1 MEKTTKRGARF
12 WLLTIAPLL
21 VLAAV
26 LGLFAASGGA
36 QLFPAAAPVE
46 ELSFT
51 RTRLTDGQIELTVQ
65 NTGPAAVTIAL
76 VSVDDAFWETR
87 FSPSSTIP
95 RLGTAKLT
103 LDYPWVEGE
112 AYAIRL
118 ITSNGLIFDHAIPVA
133 QASPT
138 LGARAV
144 LIFALLGL
152 YVGIVPVGV
161 GLLWFPA
168 LRQTGKGVLSFILA
182 LTVGLLAFLLVD
194 TVVEGWELAGE
205 VPGVFRGPLLLVFG
219 LLLSLLI
226 LVAVGGTERA
236 GGTDTPGGRLRLAYL
251 IAGGIG
257 LHNLGEGLAIG
268 TAFALGETA
277 LGTFLV
283 IGFTLHNVT
292 EGIGIGA
299 PLLRDRPALATFCKL
314 AVLAGGPAILG
325 TWLGAFVSSPFLA
338 VLFFGI
344 GAGAIA
350 QVIWEV
356 GRLLWKQAGRS
367 LNWLSLGGFTAGL
380 AVMYLTAL
388 LVP

>member
-1 MEKTTKRGARF
+1 MKKGARF
-12 WLLTIAPLL
+12 WLLAIAPLL

-26 LGLFAASGGA
+26 LGLFAVGGGA
-36 QLFPAAAPVE
+36 NLFPAAAPVE
-46 ELSFT
+46 ELTVSK
-51 RTRLTDGQIELTVQ
+51 TRLTDGLIELTVQ
-65 NTGPAAVTIAL
+65 NTGPAEATIAL
-76 VSVDDAFWETR
+76 VSVDDAFWEAQ
-87 FSPSSTIP
+87 FSPSATIP
-95 RLGTAKLT
+95 RLGSTKLT
-103 LDYPWVEGE
+103 LAYPWVGGE

-118 ITSNGLIFDHAIPVA
+118 ITSNGILIDHVIPVA
-133 QASPT
+133 QSSPA
-138 LGARAV
+138 LGTRAL
-144 LIFALLGL
+144 LIFALIGL
-152 YVGIVPVGV
+152 YVGIVPIAV

-168 LRQTGKGVLSFILA
+168 LRQTGQGVLSFILA
-182 LTVGLLAFLLVD
+182 LTVGLLAFLLAD
-194 TVVEGWELAGE
+194 TVIEGWELAGE

-219 LLLSLLI
+219 LLLALLV
-226 LVAVGGTERA
+226 LVGVGGTERA
-236 GGTDTPGGRLRLAYL
+236 GGTDSPGGRLRLAYL

-299 PLLRDRPALATFCKL
+299 PLLRDRPSLWTFVKL
-314 AVLAGGPAILG
+314 AALSGAPAILG
-325 TWLGAFVSSPFLA
+325 TWLGAYVSSPFLA
-338 VLFFGI
+338 VLFFGL

-367 LNWLSLGGFTAGL
+367 LNWLSLGGFTAGV